1 MKDLYAHKIAFNI
14 NCTHLFRNINTVRCF
29 IMNKIMLIVALTFIS
44 LLSVFVIKDI
54 TTYATTLIG
63 TLFIDMVVLVWDIKG
78 EINHTESDVS
88 YQHGNA

>member
-1 MKDLYAHKIAFNI
+1 
-14 NCTHLFRNINTVRCF
+14 
-29 IMNKIMLIVALTFIS
+29 MNKIMLIVALTFIS